1 MPAKKKVFVLD
12 TSALI
17 ALRSNAPG
25 ADRVQTLMRRAEKGD
40 CRLLVSFMS
49 RMELLYLILRKEGE
63 DAAWTALRLL
73 DSLPSEWVSCEP
85 LILKAAA
92 RLKAEGSLSVA
103 DSWIGATAIIRE
115 AVLVHRDPE
124 FIPLDEISQEVL
136 GS

>member
-17 ALRSNAPG
+17 ALRSNEPG

-63 DAAWTALRLL
+63 DAAWNALRLL
-73 DSLPSEWVSCEP
+73 DSLTPEWVSCEP
-85 LILKAAA
+85 SILKAAA

-136 GS
+136 G